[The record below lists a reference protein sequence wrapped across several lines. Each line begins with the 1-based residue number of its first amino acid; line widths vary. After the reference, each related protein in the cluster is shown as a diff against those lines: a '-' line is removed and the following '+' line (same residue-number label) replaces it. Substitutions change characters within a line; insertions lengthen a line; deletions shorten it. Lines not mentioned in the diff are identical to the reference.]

1 VEDMCYERRR
11 AEACVDWSAHRT
23 LVNVGE
29 REIVRKKEGEKKAS
43 ARGSVHW
50 GCYYATVLN
59 IEVDPQRRCF
69 GRRESDF
76 GLQELV
82 ECLAFEMGPMRNPV
96 L

>member
-1 VEDMCYERRR
+1 VQ
-11 AEACVDWSAHRT
+11 
-23 LVNVGE
+23 G
-29 REIVRKKEGEKKAS
+29 
-43 ARGSVHW
+43 
-50 GCYYATVLN
+50 GCDYATALN
-59 IEVDPQRRCF
+59 IEVDPQHRCF